1 MREGRQRTK
10 NDNQSNYLFLSSS
23 TSLLYVGKGYYKEM
37 VSRMLRAIHIEIRPK
52 LTSDGKERAKAMGCP
67 STFTLKALF
76 FFKVIADL
84 PTEHLV
90 PQNNVMFT
98 EYIWSHR
105 TIF

>member
-23 TSLLYVGKGYYKEM
+23 ASLVYVGKGYYKEM
-37 VSRMLRAIHIEIRPK
+37 ISRMRRTIHIEIRPK
-52 LTSDGKERAKAMGCP
+52 LTSDGKERAKAIGCP
-67 STFTLKALF
+67 STFTLKAF
-76 FFKVIADL
+76 FFNVIVDL

-98 EYIWSHR
+98 EYIWSHS